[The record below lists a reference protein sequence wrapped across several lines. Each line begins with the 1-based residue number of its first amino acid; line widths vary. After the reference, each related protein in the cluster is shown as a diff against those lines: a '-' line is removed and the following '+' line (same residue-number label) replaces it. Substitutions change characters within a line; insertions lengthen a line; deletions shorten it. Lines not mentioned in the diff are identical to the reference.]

1 MTDKISSATIVC
13 EGGLDS
19 TQNHIL
25 LDTQFP
31 GRATRLLNYET
42 SLDGGYRRIDGF
54 REYDADF
61 RTVDSAGAE
70 GAILGLAIFRDHS
83 ENDYIYTARKQ
94 QGSNTYRFY
103 RYDPISGWVA
113 QVTGFTQTSVG
124 VTRIRHTTF
133 IFGNKSY
140 IIFVD
145 GANFA
150 CVTDGTN
157 WWQLKSTNAG
167 GSGAP
172 GGNQVIDSPAYVTL
186 FKNHI
191 FLSGDSTYRS
201 VVAHSAPSD
210 VFTWT
215 SAAGSGQLVSGFRVM
230 QIKPF
235 RENLFVFGKSHIS
248 KISVDSTNFVINTV
262 TTNIGCLSSDA
273 VLEINGDIVF
283 LAQDGLRPISG
294 TNKIG
299 DVMMEI
305 LSKQVQALV
314 KDISGTYNH
323 NRIVGG
329 VLRNKSQI
337 RIFAT
342 DGLQTGAS
350 AGIIGGLRNPDP
362 QTGWEFGELS
372 GFHPNVVEN
381 GYIGDREVFL
391 HGDFAGNIMEQDAGT
406 SFDGAAIV
414 SIYATPFL
422 TFGDSRVR
430 KLLRNISTFYKAEGD
445 FNINLQLEF
454 DWGLDDILEPP
465 NFIQSNTEAE
475 TAVYDVSD
483 YDSGAVYG
491 GGTTSPVIR
500 TSINGS
506 FFSVKFTFTTND
518 TNNSHSINGFLV
530 ELTQQER
537 R

>member
-42 SLDGGYRRIDGF
+42 SLDGGYRRISGF

-61 RTVDSAGAE
+61 RTVDAAGAE
-70 GAILGLAIFRDHS
+70 GPILGLALFRTHS
-83 ENDYIYTARKQ
+83 ELDHIYTARKQ

-113 QVTGFTQTSVG
+113 QVTGFTQSSVG
-124 VTRIRHTTF
+124 VNRIRHQTF
-133 IFGNKSY
+133 IFGNQSY

-145 GANFA
+145 GVNYA
-150 CVTDGTN
+150 CITDGTN
-157 WWQLKSTNAG
+157 WWQLRSTNAG
-167 GSGAP
+167 GSGSP
-172 GGNQVIDSPAYVTL
+172 GGNQVIDAPSYVTL

-191 FLSGDSTYRS
+191 FLSGDATYRS
-201 VVAHSAPSD
+201 VVAHSAPAD

-215 SAAGSGQLVSGFRVM
+215 SAAGGGQLVSGFRVM

-235 RENLFVFGKSHIS
+235 RDNLFVFGKSNIS

-305 LSKQVQALV
+305 LSKPVQALV
-314 KDISGTYNH
+314 KNITETYSSD
-323 NRIVGG
+323 RILGG
-329 VLRNKSQI
+329 ILRNKSQI

-342 DGLQTGAS
+342 DGSQTGAN

-362 QTGWEFGELS
+362 QTGWEFGELA
-372 GFHPNVVEN
+372 GFHPNVVES
-381 GYIGDREVFL
+381 GYIGDEEVFL
-391 HGDFAGNIMEQDAGT
+391 HGDFDGNIMQQEAGN
-406 SFDGAAIV
+406 SFDGANIV

-430 KLLRNISTFYKAEGD
+430 KLLRAISTFYKAEGD
-445 FNINLQLEF
+445 FDVNLQLEF
-454 DWGLDDILEPP
+454 DWGFEDIIEPT
-465 NFIQSNTEAE
+465 NFIQSNSSTI
-475 TAVYDVSD
+475 TAVYGEAT
-483 YDSGAVYG
+483 YDGGFIYG

-500 TSINGS
+500 TSLNGS

-518 TNNSHSINGFLV
+518 TNSSHSINGFLV
-530 ELTQQER
+530 EITQQER